1 MRSVSEYMF
10 ITMVYRA
17 SQVGL
22 MVKYLPINAGDIKDV
37 DPISGMGRSS
47 GGGHSNSL

>member
-1 MRSVSEYMF
+1 MKSVSEYMF

-22 MVKYLPINAGDIKDV
+22 MVKYLSINAGDIKDV
-37 DPISGMGRSS
+37 DPIPGLGRSS
-47 GGGHSNSL
+47 GGGLDNSL